1 MIPRMQSLTR
11 NDTNELIYKRD
22 KITDLEN
29 ERTVAGGKGHL
40 GSLGW
45 TWTHC
50 CISHGEPART
60 CWTAQGTL
68 LNPL

>member
-1 MIPRMQSLTR
+1 MRPWMQSLTR

-22 KITDLEN
+22 RITDLEN
-29 ERTVAGGKGHL
+29 ERIVAAGKGHL

-50 CISHGEPART
+50 CI
-60 CWTAQGTL
+60 
-68 LNPL
+68 

>member
-22 KITDLEN
+22 RITDLEN

-50 CISHGEPART
+50 CV
-60 CWTAQGTL
+60 
-68 LNPL
+68 